1 MLLLLA
7 CHRFLEPNSHFN
19 LKYFPMFVISMFVI
33 PMFVISM
40 FVIPMFVISV
50 FVAVL
55 SVQVSR

>member
-33 PMFVISM
+33 PMFVIS
-40 FVIPMFVISV
+40 V